1 MTTRSWERLVKHEKE
16 LDETLVTQRNDTCVQ
31 TGMQDREHRR
41 ASELA
46 AGTTV
51 YRTHA
56 SNLLSWMSQWQ
67 PFAQCFRDINPMC
80 SSGLCIRSRKYARS
94 FVTQAGTM
102 VCRHKKHA
110 KKHWHEDSYMLC
122 RCFYFILFL
131 TCSTTFSCTAGAAAL
146 PIRVAKS
153 PPRRRNYGKGGCVAF
168 RRAEPASTKYHQR
181 E

>member
-102 VCRHKKHA
+102 VCRHKKTREKALARRQLHVVP
-110 KKHWHEDSYMLC
+110 MFLC
-122 RCFYFILFL
+122 YFIFILFDDL
-131 TCSTTFSCTAGAAAL
+131 FLHRGSCCA
-146 PIRVAKS
+146 PNPS
-153 PPRRRNYGKGGCVAF
+153 
-168 RRAEPASTKYHQR
+168 S
-181 E
+181 